1 MSTTLQDLTPS
12 TCMLPSTSLPDF
24 LDVPTPVPSFVPPA
38 VDPEPRGL
46 FEGMWSSYD
55 HTNRVLIGNR
65 IELWAT
71 RTKCGMT
78 CRPVLNDDDPG
89 ERIEFDDRRIVW
101 AFTCIMRLMLKQ
113 GTITCRAGDA

>member
-1 MSTTLQDLTPS
+1 MQTVVDRPVALLPVMSPVLPINEQLPTLEADR
-12 TCMLPSTSLPDF
+12 
-24 LDVPTPVPSFVPPA
+24 
-38 VDPEPRGL
+38 PEPVGR

-71 RTKCGMT
+71 RTRCGMT
-78 CRPVLNDDDPG
+78 CRPVLGDDPG